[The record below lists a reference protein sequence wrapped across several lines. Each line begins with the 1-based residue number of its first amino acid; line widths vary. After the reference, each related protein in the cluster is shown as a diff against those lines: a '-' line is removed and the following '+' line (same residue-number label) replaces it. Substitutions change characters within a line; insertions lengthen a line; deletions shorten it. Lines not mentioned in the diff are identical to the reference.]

1 MRKEHLSEAQLHRY
15 YDMAY
20 DLSGPTN
27 PTAHR
32 AFGSN
37 TIYSIFGKQGE
48 NPLFERYG
56 KAQAERLGDD
66 PEEWRYQTADKT
78 HVPWEV
84 AAKSTSGTSYDK
96 DLVQE
101 ELSSPST
108 HVAGFDPR
116 KLHATQPWVVKDPTR
131 HYLRQG
137 TSGKLY
143 ADQHTVG
150 NYMPFVYVHRNTG
163 QMRLL
168 AGHHRATA
176 ALIKG
181 QELPARYVIGE

>member
-1 MRKEHLSEAQLHRY
+1 MRKEHLSETQLHRY

-37 TIYSIFGKQGE
+37 TIYSIFNKQGE
-48 NPLFERYG
+48 NPLFERYV
-56 KAQAERLGDD
+56 KHEAARVGDD
-66 PEEWRYQTADKT
+66 PEEYRFETADKAIT
-78 HVPWEV
+78 PWTG
-84 AAKSTSGTSYDK
+84 AGRYRNRPSYNRE
-96 DLVQE
+96 LVKE

-108 HVAGFDPR
+108 HVMGFDPR
-116 KLHATQPWVVKDPTR
+116 KLHSSQPWVTKEGVR
-131 HYLRQG
+131 HYMRHG
-137 TSGKLY
+137 TSGPLY
-143 ADQHTVG
+143 ADKNNVG
-150 NYMPFVYVHRNTG
+150 NYTPFIYIHRDTG
-163 QMRLL
+163 MMRLL